1 MPGDVQKFPG
11 STLSVLNKPLT
22 LTTKVTDGLYSLTMN
37 IDYNLLLQGITE
49 AIVILDTEG
58 YVTYSNPAVMDITG
72 YSLDELHNKHLT
84 VFYPTPEDQVKAE
97 YELGL
102 SLKKRKFL
110 SEGWRYK
117 KDGTK
122 FWSEMYL
129 SPLYDE
135 QKKLLGYSCI
145 IRDVSEKK
153 KLDVELR
160 QSEER
165 FRLMVEAVRDYAIFM
180 LDTKGYIVSWNEGAK
195 RIKGYS
201 ADEIIGKHFS
211 TFYTSEDLDSKKP
224 ERELKIAI
232 ATGKYEEEGWRV
244 RKDGSLFWANVV
256 ITALFNDQ
264 NKHIGFSKVTRDLTE
279 KRESQESLRQSEER
293 YRSLVEQVTDYGIFM
308 LDEKGRIISWN
319 EGAKKIKGYD
329 EREIIGKYFS
339 IFYPEED
346 VLNGKPA
353 LELKIAKAEGKY
365 EEEGWRIRKDGSPF
379 WANVVI
385 TAVYNNQGIHIGFS
399 KVTRDLTERK
409 ESERA
414 LRDSYERYRLLAN
427 ELRLTNTELSYAN
440 QELEQFTSIVS
451 HDLQEPI
458 RSIKSFLQLINI
470 KLNKEQNEDLKVYI
484 EKAISSA
491 DRMKQLIQNLLH
503 YSQLGKTDLVEE
515 DINVDELIIEAIQ
528 NVGTSAEKS
537 NAQITVEND
546 IKTVKGDRVQL
557 VQLIQ
562 NLLSNALKFT
572 DSQSPKVKIT
582 GFHENGHVKFSVTD
596 NGIGIAE
603 TDIHKVFEIFR
614 RLHTKKLYP
623 GTGIGLAICK
633 KIVERHGGRIWPESN
648 PGKGTTFYFT
658 LKELKEMLQPV

>member
-1 MPGDVQKFPG
+1 
-11 STLSVLNKPLT
+11 
-22 LTTKVTDGLYSLTMN
+22 MN

-180 LDTKGYIVSWNEGAK
+180 LDTTGYIVSWNEGAK

-256 ITALFNDQ
+256 ITALLNDQ

-427 ELRLTNTELSYAN
+427 ELRQTNTELSYAN

-503 YSQLGKTDLVEE
+503 YSQLGKTDLLEE

-658 LKELKEMLQPV
+658 LKEQKEMLQSV